1 MRILKLI
8 LWLILAACLAWG
20 AAIVFGPRLIASA
33 VERYSGGA
41 ITLSEVDISPK
52 FEIRVPL
59 VEFKPDRAQVGAF
72 VRGLVI
78 DWRYDE
84 YFELSVMAGSSQVEG
99 LGVASGGLLTLRPH
113 SVTDWSSAQLSA
125 TLSDL
130 RFGANQASTAQLTG
144 RLDLPNAALQDI
156 EVALSD
162 VDAFIDGAVTSL
174 GDVTAF
180 MSEYAMRKTVDAQ
193 EFTYDINLPAG
204 LKTNNIELGAL
215 SALGRV
221 SDGVAVIEADFEG
234 VGVTDRGVTIGETS
248 LVADYDL
255 RSHAFGPEWRVEASD
270 VSSINPPL
278 EFSRYSGLIMVSGEV
293 IELVGTADIRK
304 FTLKTADMVLAELS
318 GGEMTLNVVAAPDSQ
333 LGGVTLGVEG
343 QLQATRSLS
352 VELSAAARLDGTLPI
367 NCVAETCEARQA
379 RVDYSVNAG
388 GEVLDGM
395 ALCDGPRCT
404 TDQFRHRLQTSD
416 TDAFMQNL
424 NQYAIF
430 NPLVLPVAYME
441 LRRGQPNGSGH
452 IVEY

>member
-8 LWLILAACLAWG
+8 LWLILVACLAWG

-59 VEFKPDRAQVGAF
+59 AEFKPDRAQVGAF
-72 VRGLVI
+72 ARGLVI

-99 LGVASGGLLTLRPH
+99 LGVTSGGLLTLRPH

-144 RLDLPNAALQDI
+144 RLDLPNAELQNI

-162 VDAFIDGAVTSL
+162 VEAFIDGAVTSL
-174 GDVTAF
+174 GDVTASV
-180 MSEYAMRKTVDAQ
+180 SEYAMRKTVVAQ
-193 EFTYDINLPAG
+193 EFTYEINLPAG

-352 VELSAAARLDGTLPI
+352 VDLSAAALLDGTLPI
-367 NCVAETCEARQA
+367 NCVAETCEARQT

-388 GEVLDGM
+388 GEVLDGL

-424 NQYAIF
+424 IQSAIF
-430 NPLVLPVAYME
+430 NPLILPVAYME